1 MVNDI
6 KFTGATLDN
15 SGTYYLGSRHYD
27 PNTGR
32 FLQQDTFKGDVYSP
46 WTQNLYTYTSNNPV
60 NYVDPTGHLFKEL
73 LDSLVNAIA
82 KAAVQVFTGAT
93 KEEIEQG
100 IRELGAAKKVAQT
113 ERKGKNSR
121 TRGTGFK
128 SKTYAIYAMQ
138 LMAQNESDSEKGKY
152 EFGAFVYQGDDGLYY
167 ISNTIKGIG
176 RTVGPDLIEKELTN
190 LGLLGANVDKVPEIY
205 FTHTHLYNDER
216 NRAFTIIVGVDKSKV
231 DENKKPTA
239 IEKSINEAKT
249 WAGPYTQHGSID
261 DWDIINEGS
270 MAGRFKLKS
279 FGIMA
284 PKSSTRWTG
293 EWNEPENKYFD

>member
-1 MVNDI
+1 M
-6 KFTGATLDN
+6 
-15 SGTYYLGSRHYD
+15 
-27 PNTGR
+27 
-32 FLQQDTFKGDVYSP
+32 
-46 WTQNLYTYTSNNPV
+46 

-73 LDSLVNAIA
+73 IDALVNAIA

-113 ERKGKNSR
+113 ERTGKNSR
-121 TRGTGFK
+121 NRGTGFK

-138 LMAQNESDSEKGKY
+138 LMAQNESDSEKGRY

-167 ISNTIKGIG
+167 ISNTIRGIG

-205 FTHTHLYNDER
+205 FTHTHLYNDKR
-216 NRAFTIIVGVDKSKV
+216 NMLYTNQVIIGADKSKV
-231 DENKKPTA
+231 VDGRPAPIFEEL
-239 IEKSINEAKT
+239 EKAKED
-249 WAGPYTQHGSID
+249 GIPYTRHGSTD
-261 DWDIINEGS
+261 DWKIINEGS

-293 EWNEPENKYFD
+293 KWNEPENKYFD